1 MAKGSPLFP
10 DVIVNGETI
19 PSAEIAAE
27 AQNHTAPSDK
37 PGLAWRA
44 AARALAVRSLLL
56 QAAAK
61 DGMEPAPEP
70 RGPGREET
78 GSEALIRAYID
89 KNLQLAPITEADCR
103 KIYEARPEEAAKL
116 SYDDVVRDIHEGL
129 ERTAWKNAANN
140 LVTKLVEAAQISGVD
155 MSPEVRVS

>member
-19 PSAEIAAE
+19 PSADIAAE
-27 AQNHTAPSDK
+27 VQNHTAPSGK

-44 AARALAVRSLLL
+44 AARALTVRSLLL

-61 DGMEPAPEP
+61 DGMESAPEQ

-89 KNLQLAPITEADCR
+89 KNLRLAPITEADCR

-129 ERTAWKNAANN
+129 ERTAWKNAAQD
-140 LVTKLVEAAQISGVD
+140 LVARLVDKADITGID
-155 MSPEVRVS
+155 MKPGETLH